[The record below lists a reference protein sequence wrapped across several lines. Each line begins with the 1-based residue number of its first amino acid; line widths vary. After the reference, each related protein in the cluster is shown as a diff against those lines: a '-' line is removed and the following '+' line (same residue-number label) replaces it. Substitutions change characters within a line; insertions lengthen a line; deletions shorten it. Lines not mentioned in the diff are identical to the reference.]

1 MARAIGIDLGTTNSC
16 VAFLD
21 GHKPKVIHNRQGQ
34 RTTPSV
40 VAFTPRGETL
50 VGALAQRQAATNPA
64 ATVFGQKRLIG
75 RKLAAPELQSWM
87 RLAPYRIVGAE
98 NGDAWVELGE
108 RKVSPEELSA
118 YVLEDLKQSAED
130 YLGEPVGSAVVT
142 VPAYFNDNQRQATR
156 DAARI
161 AGLRVDAMLN
171 EPTAAALGYGVGKPG
186 GTAGEQDDQTL
197 AVFDLGGGTFDVTIL
212 RKTGP
217 VFEVLATHG
226 DTFLGGDDFDAR
238 LVRHVIDAF
247 AKQHRIDLTKSP
259 AALYRIKEA
268 AEACKRELSAADQA
282 GLEVPFIAAGPS
294 GPLHA
299 SHPQITRHAFET
311 LCADLIERLEAPCLV
326 ALDGAKLRPQ
336 QIDQVLLVGG
346 MTRMPAVR
354 RKAQRIFGR
363 APRTDVDP
371 DEAVA
376 IGAAIQCGILSGELD
391 DAALLDVTPYAL
403 GVRVKD
409 GRMVTVIPKNC
420 AIPTKVTRSFGTTTN
435 YQLSVMIEVCQGEHE
450 QAALNTA
457 LGRFE
462 LGKLPLMA
470 AGQVQVD
477 VTFALDADGVLEV
490 TAREVMTGSEASVS
504 LTPAGGLP
512 AADVQRLA
520 RVHRGPAA

>member
-1 MARAIGIDLGTTNSC
+1 M
-16 VAFLD
+16 D
-21 GHKPKVIHNRQGQ
+21 GRGPKVIHNRQGQ

-40 VAFTPRGETL
+40 VAFTPRGEVL

-75 RKLAAPELQSWM
+75 RKLAAPELQSWKQ
-87 RLAPYRIVGAE
+87 LAPYRLVAAE
-98 NGDAWVELGE
+98 NGDAWVEVGE
-108 RKVSPEELSA
+108 RTVSPEELSA
-118 YVLEDLKQSAED
+118 YVLEELKRSAED
-130 YLGEPVGSAVVT
+130 YLGEAVSSAVVT

-161 AGLRVDAMLN
+161 AGLQVDAMLN
-171 EPTAAALGYGVGKPG
+171 EPTAAALGYGVGAPR
-186 GTAGEQDDQTL
+186 AGNAAHEQADQTL

-238 LVRHVIDAF
+238 LVRHVVDAF
-247 AKQHRIDLTKSP
+247 AKRHAIDLTASP
-259 AALYRIKEA
+259 EALYRIKEA
-268 AEACKRELSAADQA
+268 AEACKRELSAAEYA
-282 GLEVPFIAAGPS
+282 ALEIPFVAAGPA

-299 SHPQITRHAFET
+299 SHPRIMRGAFET
-311 LCADLIERLEAPCLV
+311 LCADLIDRLEAPCLV
-326 ALDGAKLRPQ
+326 ALDGARLRPQ

-354 RKAQRIFGR
+354 RKAQRIFGK
-363 APRTDVDP
+363 APRSDVDP

-420 AIPTKVTRSFGTTTN
+420 AIPTKVTRSFGTTSN
-435 YQLSVMIEVCQGEHE
+435 YQLSVMIEVFQGEHE

-462 LGKLPLMA
+462 LGKLPLLP

-477 VTFALDADGVLEV
+477 VSFALDADGVLEV
-490 TAREVMTGSEASVS
+490 TARETMTGSEASVS

-512 AADVQRLA
+512 AGDVQRLA
-520 RVHRGPAA
+520 RAHRGPTA

>member
-1 MARAIGIDLGTTNSC
+1 MARTIGIDLGTTNSC
-16 VAFLD
+16 VAFMD
-21 GHKPKVIHNRQGQ
+21 GRGAKVIHNRQGQ

-40 VAFTPRGETL
+40 VAFTPRGEVL
-50 VGALAQRQAATNPA
+50 VGAPAQRQAATNPE

-75 RKLAAPELQSWM
+75 RKLDAPELRSWA
-87 RLAPYRIVGAE
+87 RLAPYRMVAAA
-98 NGDAWVELGE
+98 NGDAWVQIGE

-118 YVLEDLKQSAED
+118 FVLEELKQSAED
-130 YLGEPVGSAVVT
+130 YLGDTVRSAVIT

-156 DAARI
+156 DAAAI
-161 AGLRVDAMLN
+161 AGLTVDAMLN
-171 EPTAAALGYGVGKPG
+171 EPTAAALGYGVGGPG
-186 GTAGEQDDQTL
+186 SKQEEQTL

-212 RKTGP
+212 RKSGP

-247 AKQHRIDLTKSP
+247 SKQHRIDLTRDA

-268 AEACKRELSAADQA
+268 AEACKRELSAAEHA
-282 GLEVPFIAAGPS
+282 ALEVPFVAAGPS
-294 GPLHA
+294 GPLHV
-299 SHPQITRHAFET
+299 SHPRITRAAFEG
-311 LCADLIERLEAPCLV
+311 LCAELIDRLEAPCLV
-326 ALDGAKLRPQ
+326 ALDGARLRPHQ
-336 QIDQVLLVGG
+336 VDQVLLVGG

-354 RKAQRIFGR
+354 RKAQRVFGTP
-363 APRTDVDP
+363 PRTDVDP

-420 AIPTKVTRSFGTTTN
+420 TIPTKVTRSFGTTTD
-435 YQLSVMIEVCQGEHE
+435 YQLSVEIEVFQGEHE
-450 QAALNTA
+450 QAAHNTA

-462 LGKLPLMA
+462 LGKLPLLP
-470 AGQVQVD
+470 AGRVQVD
-477 VTFALDADGVLEV
+477 VTFTLDADGVLEV
-490 TAREVMTGSEASVS
+490 TAREAMTGQEASVS
-504 LTPAGGLP
+504 LQPAGGLG
-512 AADVQRLA
+512 ARDVQRLA
-520 RVHRGPAA
+520 RAHHSPTA